1 MWKSKEKRCVECL
14 WDGIG
19 FFGWEQVFFQEL
31 LDSCFFQEL
40 FALLI
45 LLLVS
50 FFRIILQEF
59 LLLLKLECF
68 VFTNVF
74 SRDCALMSTDCNW
87 ITCPSLS
94 LMIFT
99 GVFESP
105 DYFMYLLFHVF
116 HPPKKWESPQ
126 KNDLSTDCTS
136 MRSPSFVSH
145 HLLSLAFGSK
155 PIQKTCI
162 YWKVHPWQLPA
173 APFWI
178 HLLPQLSCCSLIH
191 LLHTRGGEHQ
201 SNLWLMQ
208 STPWASARFCGWT
221 VFHLSMLR
229 RPTLST
235 AVLVWWAGM
244 VMVVILLWIASPANA
259 VAWCLL
265 SLGVIVNV
273 IYWKNITIIFV
284 DWMMQRWQLKDAL
297 CQPLMLTSLGIT
309 YHWKIWSS

>member
-19 FFGWEQVFFQEL
+19 FVFLSRPLFRSFCTPVFFQSCHGDFFRSFL
-31 LDSCFFQEL
+31 PSCFFCWCHCHWW
-40 FALLI
+40 F
-45 LLLVS
+45 
-50 FFRIILQEF
+50 LQEF
-59 LLLLKLECF
+59 LNLLIISCIYCSMFSTLQENEC
-68 VFTNVF
+68 
-74 SRDCALMSTDCNW
+74 
-87 ITCPSLS
+87 P
-94 LMIFT
+94 
-99 GVFESP
+99 
-105 DYFMYLLFHVF
+105 
-116 HPPKKWESPQ
+116 PQ

-145 HLLSLAFGSK
+145 HLLSLALGSK

-191 LLHTRGGEHQ
+191 LHTRGGEHQ

-221 VFHLSMLR
+221 VFHLYMLR

-235 AVLVWWAGM
+235 VVLVWWAGM
-244 VMVVILLWIASPANA
+244 VMVVILLCIASPANA